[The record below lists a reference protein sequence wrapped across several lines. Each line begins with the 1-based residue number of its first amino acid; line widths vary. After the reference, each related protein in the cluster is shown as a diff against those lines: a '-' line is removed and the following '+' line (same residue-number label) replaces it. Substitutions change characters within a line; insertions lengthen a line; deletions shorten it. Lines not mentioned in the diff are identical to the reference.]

1 MNIRFLETAQWLA
14 RLKSIKATAEKLCLT
29 QAAVSSRISNL
40 EQDLGVCLF
49 VRGDD
54 GFEPTSAG
62 ITFLEHAERIVD
74 AHQSLRASMLDP
86 SKLVG
91 SLRIGMTSTLIPTI
105 LPGLVDT
112 LRRDYPSIS
121 ISLKTELTE
130 RLIKELEVGRVD
142 LVLGADSEA
151 VHERFEVVPLCTF
164 SMTFVASPKL
174 AMRFSEEAV
183 LPEELAQ
190 HPIIGYPPGTRS
202 QLRID
207 HYFQDCGVRPQ
218 IIHVSNAV
226 PTNLQLATS
235 DIGIAVVPE
244 AIVQREIAAGE
255 LIPIKLKRPF
265 VSVNYQAV
273 FLRDQGQS
281 LARAVAALARDVAS
295 DYCESAGEKIAW
307 Q

>member
-1 MNIRFLETAQWLA
+1 MNIRFLETALWLA
-14 RLKSIKATAEKLCLT
+14 KLKSIKATAEKLCLT

-49 VRGDD
+49 VRGGD

-62 ITFLEHAERIVD
+62 VTFLEHAQRIVD

-130 RLIKELEVGRVD
+130 KLLKELEIGRVD

-151 VHERFEVVPLCTF
+151 VHERFEIVPLCAF
-164 SMTFVASPKL
+164 SMTFVASPRL
-174 AMRFSEEAV
+174 RLEFADGA
-183 LPEELAQ
+183 LPEELAR

-207 HYFQDCGVRPQ
+207 HYFENCGVRPQ

-235 DIGIAVVPE
+235 GIGIAVVPE
-244 AIVQREIAAGE
+244 AIVQREIASGE

-273 FLRDQGQS
+273 FLRDQGQG

-295 DYCESAGEKIAW
+295 DYCESVDKRIAW

>member
-1 MNIRFLETAQWLA
+1 MNSRFLETALWLA
-14 RLKSIKATAEKLCLT
+14 KLKSIKATAEKLCLT

-40 EQDLGVCLF
+40 EQDLGATLF

-54 GFEPTSAG
+54 GFVLTPVG
-62 ITFLEHAERIVD
+62 MTFLEHAKRIVD

-91 SLRIGMTSTLIPTI
+91 PLRIGMTSTLIPTI

-130 RLIKELEVGRVD
+130 RLLKELEVGRVD

-174 AMRFSEEAV
+174 GMKNSGAA

-190 HPIIGYPPGTRS
+190 YPIIGYPPGTRS

-207 HYFQDCGVRPQ
+207 HYFENCGVRPQ

-235 DIGIAVVPE
+235 DIGIAVVPD
-244 AIVQREIAAGE
+244 AIVQREVASGE
-255 LIPIKLKRPF
+255 LIPIKVKRPF

-295 DYCESAGEKIAW
+295 DYCETVGETIAW

>member
-1 MNIRFLETAQWLA
+1 MNIRFLETALWLA
-14 RLKSIKATAEKLCLT
+14 ELKSIKATAEKLCLT

-49 VRGDD
+49 VRGGD

-62 ITFLEHAERIVD
+62 VTFLEHAERIVG

-86 SKLVG
+86 SKLAG
-91 SLRIGMTSTLIPTI
+91 SLRIGITSTLIPTI

-112 LRRDYPSIS
+112 LRRGYPNIS

-130 RLIKELEVGRVD
+130 RLLKELEIGRVD

-151 VHERFEVVPLCTF
+151 VHERFESVPLCAF
-164 SMTFVASPKL
+164 SMTFVASPRL
-174 AMRFSEEAV
+174 GLELVDA

-207 HYFQDCGVRPQ
+207 RYFENCGVHPQ
-218 IIHVSNAV
+218 IIHVSHAV
-226 PTNLQLATS
+226 PTNLQLAIS
-235 DIGIAVVPE
+235 GIGIAVVPE
-244 AIVQREIAAGE
+244 AIVQREIASGE
-255 LIPIKLKRPF
+255 LVPITLKRPF

-273 FLRDQGQS
+273 FLRDQGQG
-281 LARAVAALARDVAS
+281 LARAVASLARDVAAN
-295 DYCESAGEKIAW
+295 YCESVDKRIAW
-307 Q
+307 R